1 MLRLFSWEVFP
12 FSYFVSFHLFC
23 FCFQLCPQKYW
34 ENIWVTIFK
43 IHSTVWSL
51 VLITKGCNVTKDP
64 RSSRFPVSTF
74 DRCGFT
80 TMAEAHTSSPIKVL
94 HKVYNEP
101 KPTTDVYLAPIQC
114 QTHKAPG
121 CKVYATS
128 TRTLEDREL
137 EHMQVRHDADQIGC
151 TKASKQ
157 HIQYKPNDTTW
168 QRCSENVPT
177 PLEPWL
183 TDDVFSM
190 PNG

>member
-1 MLRLFSWEVFP
+1 MLRLFSWAVFA

-23 FCFQLCPQKYW
+23 FVFSNVLKNTDKIY
-34 ENIWVTIFK
+34 ELTIFK

-51 VLITKGCNVTKDP
+51 ILITKGCNVTKDP
-64 RSSRFPVSTF
+64 RSSRFRVSTF

-101 KPTTDVYLAPIQC
+101 KPTTDVDLARIKC

-137 EHMQVRHDADQIGC
+137 EHMRVRHDTHQIGC
-151 TKASKQ
+151 TKTSKQ

-183 TDDVFSM
+183 TDDGFSM